1 MCGRCTELL
10 GELEGAQVSSSQS
23 EGQLQTA
30 LQDHQGRHLL
40 WETEKTQLQVK
51 TCCYCLCHASKREE
65 WQEWHPKDA

>member
-10 GELEGAQVSSSQS
+10 GELEAAQASSSRSQ
-23 EGQLQTA
+23 GQLQAA

-51 TCCYCLCHASKREE
+51 TLLLLFVPCIQNKEMAS
-65 WQEWHPKDA
+65 